1 MQRSNRELWAAFL
14 AILLI
19 SLVYFWNALTLGEF
33 PGPSN
38 ATGHWIGV
46 AGFGLMLMT
55 ETLYTWRKRSRKARL
70 GRMAQW
76 LNFHIFTGIVGP
88 YMVLLH
94 SAWRFQG
101 LAGVTLLLTAIIV
114 LSGFIGRYIYTAV
127 PRSAEGIEIEAAELE
142 LAIAEGR
149 RALERWA
156 QDHPL
161 PAGALK
167 SALVGEAEGLPAGGV
182 VSSGL
187 VLLRGWQEWQARRKR
202 QAALHKAIQKGG
214 DSTMRNSLKE
224 LETLARRQQ
233 TLQRQLASLATAR
246 RLLAA
251 WHAVHVPIGMVL
263 FTAATIHILATL
275 YFVTLERLLH

>member
-19 SLVYFWNALTLGEF
+19 SLVYFWNALAAGEF

-55 ETLYTWRKRSRKARL
+55 ETLYTWRKRSRKASL

-101 LAGVTLLLTAIIV
+101 LAGVTLLLTALIV

-127 PRSAEGIEIEAAELE
+127 PRSVEGIEIEAEVL
-142 LAIAEGR
+142 
-149 RALERWA
+149 
-156 QDHPL
+156 
-161 PAGALK
+161 
-167 SALVGEAEGLPAGGV
+167 EAEIAAGQRQMAAWAEAHPIQAEALGDLGATPPGDA
-182 VSSGL
+182 SSGGL
-187 VLLRGWQEWQARRKR
+187 VLLRGWRVWQARRKR
-202 QAALHKAIQKGG
+202 QAAWQKAIRKGG
-214 DSTMRNSLKE
+214 DSALRKSLNE
-224 LETLARRQQ
+224 LEGLVRRQQ

-251 WHAVHVPIGMVL
+251 WHTVHLPIGLVL

-275 YFVTLERLLH
+275 YFVTLEKLLH